1 MSTSAPPRRRGNLLG
16 RFNSTLYLE
25 QDPRRIIVEQLEA
38 IDDQNTILFVI
49 SENGSVFDQFFLYN
63 SGGVYIKRNVRT
75 EEALEYNDT
84 TEIANSINESISRVI
99 RIRNIGTQDER
110 REGLWDLRILNRT
123 NPRNLLE
130 NLLQSLLVRNNNKIN
145 LIKVTPL
152 QGQEEY
158 TLTKTL
164 NGRIL
169 AEDSSG
175 MNLSPLSILDTLN
188 LFYSYRT
195 IQFVLINIR
204 RNSLI
209 YQQFLWNNP
218 DRPFIINNV
227 PVNNPEQPPVIINNN
242 QNQSQLQLVQPPEP
256 VPPIT
261 RASYPGQCVICQEPI
276 EGQGCRVNCQA
287 GHIFH
292 CDCINQ
298 WRNTHQTTFNLQEIG
313 EWHNECP
320 LCRQEIS
327 QMYYVE
333 ITPEIQSA
341 TAFGKKRFTVREITK
356 MIKYLNKLK

>member
-84 TEIANSINESISRVI
+84 VALANSINESISRVI

-110 REGLWDLRILNRT
+110 REGLWDLRILNQM

-130 NLLQSLLVRNNNKIN
+130 NLLQSLRVRNNSKIN

-158 TLTKTL
+158 ILTKTP

-169 AEDSSG
+169 AEDSDMTVS
-175 MNLSPLSILDTLN
+175 SLSIPDTLN

-227 PVNNPEQPPVIINNN
+227 PVNNPEQPPVISNRNP
-242 QNQSQLQLVQPPEP
+242 SQLQLVQPPQP

-261 RASYPGQCVICQEPI
+261 RASYPGQCIICQEPI
-276 EGQGCRVNCQA
+276 EGQGCRVNCPA

-298 WRNTHQTTFNLQEIG
+298 WRNTHQTTYNGQEIG
-313 EWHNECP
+313 EWHNTCP
-320 LCRQEIS
+320 TCRADIS
-327 QMYYVE
+327 QMYNVT
-333 ITPEIQSA
+333 ITDQIQSA
-341 TAFGKKRFTVREITK
+341 TAFGKKRLTIVEITK
-356 MIKYLNKLK
+356 MIKYLQTL